1 MLVSYCNISLLT
13 NSHHSLLRL
22 GDVTRSIFS
31 GNMGNQYPL
40 QMLDIS
46 AVPEWVR
53 SVKKL
58 QIPVISRHSND
69 QILNIFDSLKSRI
82 NLKGKVLMGAYV
94 TPKELSLIAGLPQED
109 VVGIELK
116 EQVTFGL
123 NPPKVSVVESLPL
136 GSLVQY
142 GRILKDKK
150 VEISKINFYEEKIN
164 NTELIVP
171 VVGGFSA
178 GKSTLINQFLGENI
192 LSIALTP
199 ETALA
204 TELRYSENSYIKA
217 IKKDDTFD
225 KYEISEIDIIKE
237 KAKNYKYIKLYLNN
251 QKLQEIEPLIL
262 VDMPGFDAP
271 IEHHNQAI
279 LNYLNRGIYFIILTS
294 IEDGNITKSVLREI
308 TNIMEF
314 GKDFSFCLSK
324 TNLRTENDIKA
335 VQNIIED
342 QLKDYFDFNKEIILT
357 DNSSGLELEKIL
369 NNIDIEELFKKVFL
383 SDLRFNHIENESS
396 INIIL
401 STLKVSREEVLKTI
415 TELENSIKNIL
426 NKKEQMIEEAEEKYS
441 NTNIDGIINKI
452 TNELNLQKEVLI
464 SYAIANPNNISQEIN
479 EIVKNIL
486 IPEIRKR
493 IKDVSN
499 RIVDDFSIEL
509 KNLENNLD
517 NSNFDNNWIEKISY
531 STKNILEK
539 AQNGLSTIVDERR
552 SKETD
557 DKLYKAITT
566 ILGVTT
572 SFVAPI
578 IEIIIIFLPEIVR
591 FISGKAKEKQQ
602 KEKISEQISISI
614 IPEIKRKLRETIP
627 QIFNDYLKNTIETIS
642 QEFETQL
649 EQKRQEIIV
658 TQQEKED
665 NIKDIEQEILKLENI
680 KKELQFL
687 ATKNLYNQ
695 GK

>member
-1 MLVSYCNISLLT
+1 MIQTQKKYSDY
-13 NSHHSLLRL
+13 
-22 GDVTRSIFS
+22 
-31 GNMGNQYPL
+31 L
-40 QMLDIS
+40 Q
-46 AVPEWVR
+46 E
-53 SVKKL
+53 VK
-58 QIPVISRHSND
+58 N
-69 QILNIFDSLKSRI
+69 
-82 NLKGKVLMGAYV
+82 
-94 TPKELSLIAGLPQED
+94 
-109 VVGIELK
+109 
-116 EQVTFGL
+116 
-123 NPPKVSVVESLPL
+123 
-136 GSLVQY
+136 
-142 GRILKDKK
+142 ILKDTN

-566 ILGVTT
+566 VLGVTT

-658 TQQEKED
+658 TQQDKED

>member
-1 MLVSYCNISLLT
+1 MIQTQKKYSDY
-13 NSHHSLLRL
+13 
-22 GDVTRSIFS
+22 
-31 GNMGNQYPL
+31 L
-40 QMLDIS
+40 Q
-46 AVPEWVR
+46 E
-53 SVKKL
+53 VK
-58 QIPVISRHSND
+58 N
-69 QILNIFDSLKSRI
+69 
-82 NLKGKVLMGAYV
+82 
-94 TPKELSLIAGLPQED
+94 
-109 VVGIELK
+109 
-116 EQVTFGL
+116 
-123 NPPKVSVVESLPL
+123 
-136 GSLVQY
+136 
-142 GRILKDKK
+142 ILKDTN

-192 LSIALTP
+192 LSTALTP

-204 TELRYSENSYIKA
+204 KVLRYSENSYIKA

-566 ILGVTT
+566 VLGVTT

-658 TQQEKED
+658 TQQDKED

>member
-1 MLVSYCNISLLT
+1 MIQTQKKYSDY
-13 NSHHSLLRL
+13 
-22 GDVTRSIFS
+22 
-31 GNMGNQYPL
+31 L
-40 QMLDIS
+40 Q
-46 AVPEWVR
+46 E
-53 SVKKL
+53 VK
-58 QIPVISRHSND
+58 N
-69 QILNIFDSLKSRI
+69 
-82 NLKGKVLMGAYV
+82 
-94 TPKELSLIAGLPQED
+94 
-109 VVGIELK
+109 
-116 EQVTFGL
+116 
-123 NPPKVSVVESLPL
+123 
-136 GSLVQY
+136 
-142 GRILKDKK
+142 ILKDTN

-192 LSIALTP
+192 LSTALTP

-415 TELENSIKNIL
+415 AELENSIKNIL

-658 TQQEKED
+658 TQQDKED

>member
-1 MLVSYCNISLLT
+1 MIQTQKKYSDY
-13 NSHHSLLRL
+13 
-22 GDVTRSIFS
+22 
-31 GNMGNQYPL
+31 L
-40 QMLDIS
+40 Q
-46 AVPEWVR
+46 E
-53 SVKKL
+53 VK
-58 QIPVISRHSND
+58 N
-69 QILNIFDSLKSRI
+69 
-82 NLKGKVLMGAYV
+82 
-94 TPKELSLIAGLPQED
+94 
-109 VVGIELK
+109 
-116 EQVTFGL
+116 
-123 NPPKVSVVESLPL
+123 
-136 GSLVQY
+136 
-142 GRILKDKK
+142 ILKDTN

-217 IKKDDTFD
+217 IKKDATYD

-369 NNIDIEELFKKVFL
+369 NKIDIEELFKKVFL

-658 TQQEKED
+658 TQQDKED

>member
-1 MLVSYCNISLLT
+1 MIQTQKKYSDY
-13 NSHHSLLRL
+13 
-22 GDVTRSIFS
+22 
-31 GNMGNQYPL
+31 L
-40 QMLDIS
+40 Q
-46 AVPEWVR
+46 E
-53 SVKKL
+53 VK
-58 QIPVISRHSND
+58 N
-69 QILNIFDSLKSRI
+69 
-82 NLKGKVLMGAYV
+82 
-94 TPKELSLIAGLPQED
+94 
-109 VVGIELK
+109 
-116 EQVTFGL
+116 
-123 NPPKVSVVESLPL
+123 
-136 GSLVQY
+136 
-142 GRILKDKK
+142 ILKDTN

-557 DKLYKAITT
+557 DKLYKANTT
-566 ILGVTT
+566 VLGVTT

-602 KEKISEQISISI
+602 KEKISEQISISM

-649 EQKRQEIIV
+649 ERKRQEIIV
-658 TQQEKED
+658 TQQDKED

>member
-1 MLVSYCNISLLT
+1 MIQTQKKYSDY
-13 NSHHSLLRL
+13 
-22 GDVTRSIFS
+22 
-31 GNMGNQYPL
+31 L
-40 QMLDIS
+40 Q
-46 AVPEWVR
+46 E
-53 SVKKL
+53 VK
-58 QIPVISRHSND
+58 N
-69 QILNIFDSLKSRI
+69 
-82 NLKGKVLMGAYV
+82 
-94 TPKELSLIAGLPQED
+94 
-109 VVGIELK
+109 
-116 EQVTFGL
+116 
-123 NPPKVSVVESLPL
+123 
-136 GSLVQY
+136 
-142 GRILKDKK
+142 ILKDTN

-192 LSIALTP
+192 LSTALTP

-383 SDLRFNHIENESS
+383 SDLKFNHIENESS

-415 TELENSIKNIL
+415 AELENSIKNIL

-680 KKELQFL
+680 KKDLQFL

>member
-1 MLVSYCNISLLT
+1 MIQTQKKYSDY
-13 NSHHSLLRL
+13 
-22 GDVTRSIFS
+22 
-31 GNMGNQYPL
+31 L
-40 QMLDIS
+40 Q
-46 AVPEWVR
+46 E
-53 SVKKL
+53 VK
-58 QIPVISRHSND
+58 N
-69 QILNIFDSLKSRI
+69 
-82 NLKGKVLMGAYV
+82 
-94 TPKELSLIAGLPQED
+94 
-109 VVGIELK
+109 
-116 EQVTFGL
+116 
-123 NPPKVSVVESLPL
+123 
-136 GSLVQY
+136 
-142 GRILKDKK
+142 ILKDTN

-192 LSIALTP
+192 LSTALTP

-383 SDLRFNHIENESS
+383 SDLKFNHIENESS

>member
-1 MLVSYCNISLLT
+1 MIQTQKKYSDY
-13 NSHHSLLRL
+13 
-22 GDVTRSIFS
+22 
-31 GNMGNQYPL
+31 L
-40 QMLDIS
+40 Q
-46 AVPEWVR
+46 E
-53 SVKKL
+53 VK
-58 QIPVISRHSND
+58 N
-69 QILNIFDSLKSRI
+69 
-82 NLKGKVLMGAYV
+82 
-94 TPKELSLIAGLPQED
+94 
-109 VVGIELK
+109 
-116 EQVTFGL
+116 
-123 NPPKVSVVESLPL
+123 
-136 GSLVQY
+136 
-142 GRILKDKK
+142 ILKDTN

-192 LSIALTP
+192 LSTALTP

-225 KYEISEIDIIKE
+225 KYEILEIDIIKE

-369 NNIDIEELFKKVFL
+369 NKIDIEELFKKVFL
-383 SDLRFNHIENESS
+383 YDLRFNHIENESS

-415 TELENSIKNIL
+415 AELENSIKNIL

-658 TQQEKED
+658 TQQDKED

>member
-1 MLVSYCNISLLT
+1 MIQTQKKYSDY
-13 NSHHSLLRL
+13 
-22 GDVTRSIFS
+22 
-31 GNMGNQYPL
+31 L
-40 QMLDIS
+40 Q
-46 AVPEWVR
+46 E
-53 SVKKL
+53 VK
-58 QIPVISRHSND
+58 N
-69 QILNIFDSLKSRI
+69 
-82 NLKGKVLMGAYV
+82 
-94 TPKELSLIAGLPQED
+94 
-109 VVGIELK
+109 
-116 EQVTFGL
+116 
-123 NPPKVSVVESLPL
+123 
-136 GSLVQY
+136 
-142 GRILKDKK
+142 ILKDTN

-369 NNIDIEELFKKVFL
+369 NKIDIEELFKKVFL
-383 SDLRFNHIENESS
+383 SDLKFNHIENESS

-566 ILGVTT
+566 VLGVTT

-649 EQKRQEIIV
+649 ERKRQEIIV
-658 TQQEKED
+658 TQQDKED

>member
-1 MLVSYCNISLLT
+1 MIQTQKKYSDY
-13 NSHHSLLRL
+13 
-22 GDVTRSIFS
+22 
-31 GNMGNQYPL
+31 L
-40 QMLDIS
+40 Q
-46 AVPEWVR
+46 E
-53 SVKKL
+53 VK
-58 QIPVISRHSND
+58 N
-69 QILNIFDSLKSRI
+69 
-82 NLKGKVLMGAYV
+82 
-94 TPKELSLIAGLPQED
+94 
-109 VVGIELK
+109 
-116 EQVTFGL
+116 
-123 NPPKVSVVESLPL
+123 
-136 GSLVQY
+136 
-142 GRILKDKK
+142 ILKDTN

-192 LSIALTP
+192 LSTALTP

-566 ILGVTT
+566 VLGVTT

>member
-1 MLVSYCNISLLT
+1 MIQTQKKYSDY
-13 NSHHSLLRL
+13 
-22 GDVTRSIFS
+22 
-31 GNMGNQYPL
+31 L
-40 QMLDIS
+40 Q
-46 AVPEWVR
+46 E
-53 SVKKL
+53 VK
-58 QIPVISRHSND
+58 N
-69 QILNIFDSLKSRI
+69 
-82 NLKGKVLMGAYV
+82 
-94 TPKELSLIAGLPQED
+94 
-109 VVGIELK
+109 
-116 EQVTFGL
+116 
-123 NPPKVSVVESLPL
+123 
-136 GSLVQY
+136 
-142 GRILKDKK
+142 ILKDTN

-192 LSIALTP
+192 LSTALTP

-658 TQQEKED
+658 TQQDKED

>member
-1 MLVSYCNISLLT
+1 MIQTQKKYSDY
-13 NSHHSLLRL
+13 
-22 GDVTRSIFS
+22 
-31 GNMGNQYPL
+31 L
-40 QMLDIS
+40 Q
-46 AVPEWVR
+46 E
-53 SVKKL
+53 VK
-58 QIPVISRHSND
+58 N
-69 QILNIFDSLKSRI
+69 
-82 NLKGKVLMGAYV
+82 
-94 TPKELSLIAGLPQED
+94 
-109 VVGIELK
+109 
-116 EQVTFGL
+116 
-123 NPPKVSVVESLPL
+123 
-136 GSLVQY
+136 
-142 GRILKDKK
+142 ILKDTN

-192 LSIALTP
+192 LSTALTP

-217 IKKDDTFD
+217 IKKDETFD

-401 STLKVSREEVLKTI
+401 STSKVSREEVLKTI
-415 TELENSIKNIL
+415 AELENSIKNIL

-602 KEKISEQISISI
+602 KEKISEQISISM

-658 TQQEKED
+658 TQQDKED

>member
-1 MLVSYCNISLLT
+1 MIQTQKKYSDY
-13 NSHHSLLRL
+13 
-22 GDVTRSIFS
+22 
-31 GNMGNQYPL
+31 L
-40 QMLDIS
+40 Q
-46 AVPEWVR
+46 E
-53 SVKKL
+53 VK
-58 QIPVISRHSND
+58 N
-69 QILNIFDSLKSRI
+69 
-82 NLKGKVLMGAYV
+82 
-94 TPKELSLIAGLPQED
+94 
-109 VVGIELK
+109 
-116 EQVTFGL
+116 
-123 NPPKVSVVESLPL
+123 
-136 GSLVQY
+136 
-142 GRILKDKK
+142 ILKDTN

-192 LSIALTP
+192 LSTALTP

-369 NNIDIEELFKKVFL
+369 NNIDIEELFNKVFL
-383 SDLRFNHIENESS
+383 SDLKFNHIENESS

-415 TELENSIKNIL
+415 AELENSIKNIL

-658 TQQEKED
+658 TQQDKED

-680 KKELQFL
+680 KKDLQFL

>member
-1 MLVSYCNISLLT
+1 MIQTQKKYSDY
-13 NSHHSLLRL
+13 
-22 GDVTRSIFS
+22 
-31 GNMGNQYPL
+31 L
-40 QMLDIS
+40 Q
-46 AVPEWVR
+46 E
-53 SVKKL
+53 VK
-58 QIPVISRHSND
+58 N
-69 QILNIFDSLKSRI
+69 
-82 NLKGKVLMGAYV
+82 
-94 TPKELSLIAGLPQED
+94 
-109 VVGIELK
+109 
-116 EQVTFGL
+116 
-123 NPPKVSVVESLPL
+123 
-136 GSLVQY
+136 
-142 GRILKDKK
+142 ILKDTN

-192 LSIALTP
+192 LSTALTP

-383 SDLRFNHIENESS
+383 SDLKFNHIENESS

-658 TQQEKED
+658 TQQDKED

-680 KKELQFL
+680 KKDLQFL

>member
-1 MLVSYCNISLLT
+1 MIQTQKKYSDY
-13 NSHHSLLRL
+13 
-22 GDVTRSIFS
+22 
-31 GNMGNQYPL
+31 L
-40 QMLDIS
+40 Q
-46 AVPEWVR
+46 E
-53 SVKKL
+53 VK
-58 QIPVISRHSND
+58 N
-69 QILNIFDSLKSRI
+69 
-82 NLKGKVLMGAYV
+82 
-94 TPKELSLIAGLPQED
+94 
-109 VVGIELK
+109 
-116 EQVTFGL
+116 
-123 NPPKVSVVESLPL
+123 
-136 GSLVQY
+136 
-142 GRILKDKK
+142 ILKDTN

-192 LSIALTP
+192 LSTALTP

-642 QEFETQL
+642 QEFETKL

-658 TQQEKED
+658 TQQDKED

>member
-1 MLVSYCNISLLT
+1 MIQTQKKYSDY
-13 NSHHSLLRL
+13 
-22 GDVTRSIFS
+22 
-31 GNMGNQYPL
+31 L
-40 QMLDIS
+40 Q
-46 AVPEWVR
+46 E
-53 SVKKL
+53 VK
-58 QIPVISRHSND
+58 N
-69 QILNIFDSLKSRI
+69 
-82 NLKGKVLMGAYV
+82 
-94 TPKELSLIAGLPQED
+94 
-109 VVGIELK
+109 
-116 EQVTFGL
+116 
-123 NPPKVSVVESLPL
+123 
-136 GSLVQY
+136 
-142 GRILKDKK
+142 ILKDTN

-192 LSIALTP
+192 LSTALTP

-217 IKKDDTFD
+217 IKKDETFD

-335 VQNIIED
+335 VQNIIEE

>member
-1 MLVSYCNISLLT
+1 
-13 NSHHSLLRL
+13 
-22 GDVTRSIFS
+22 
-31 GNMGNQYPL
+31 
-40 QMLDIS
+40 
-46 AVPEWVR
+46 
-53 SVKKL
+53 
-58 QIPVISRHSND
+58 
-69 QILNIFDSLKSRI
+69 
-82 NLKGKVLMGAYV
+82 
-94 TPKELSLIAGLPQED
+94 
-109 VVGIELK
+109 
-116 EQVTFGL
+116 
-123 NPPKVSVVESLPL
+123 
-136 GSLVQY
+136 
-142 GRILKDKK
+142 
-150 VEISKINFYEEKIN
+150 
-164 NTELIVP
+164 
-171 VVGGFSA
+171 
-178 GKSTLINQFLGENI
+178 
-192 LSIALTP
+192 
-199 ETALA
+199 
-204 TELRYSENSYIKA
+204 
-217 IKKDDTFD
+217 
-225 KYEISEIDIIKE
+225 
-237 KAKNYKYIKLYLNN
+237 
-251 QKLQEIEPLIL
+251 
-262 VDMPGFDAP
+262 MPGFDAP

-566 ILGVTT
+566 VLGVTT

-578 IEIIIIFLPEIVR
+578 IEIIIIFLPE
-591 FISGKAKEKQQ
+591 AE
-602 KEKISEQISISI
+602 
-614 IPEIKRKLRETIP
+614 
-627 QIFNDYLKNTIETIS
+627 
-642 QEFETQL
+642 
-649 EQKRQEIIV
+649 
-658 TQQEKED
+658 
-665 NIKDIEQEILKLENI
+665 
-680 KKELQFL
+680 
-687 ATKNLYNQ
+687 
-695 GK
+695 

>member
-1 MLVSYCNISLLT
+1 MIQTQKKYSDY
-13 NSHHSLLRL
+13 
-22 GDVTRSIFS
+22 
-31 GNMGNQYPL
+31 L
-40 QMLDIS
+40 Q
-46 AVPEWVR
+46 E
-53 SVKKL
+53 VK
-58 QIPVISRHSND
+58 N
-69 QILNIFDSLKSRI
+69 
-82 NLKGKVLMGAYV
+82 
-94 TPKELSLIAGLPQED
+94 
-109 VVGIELK
+109 
-116 EQVTFGL
+116 
-123 NPPKVSVVESLPL
+123 
-136 GSLVQY
+136 
-142 GRILKDKK
+142 ILKDTN

-192 LSIALTP
+192 LSTALTP

-566 ILGVTT
+566 VLGVTT

-658 TQQEKED
+658 TQQDKED

>member
-1 MLVSYCNISLLT
+1 MIQTQKKYSDY
-13 NSHHSLLRL
+13 
-22 GDVTRSIFS
+22 
-31 GNMGNQYPL
+31 L
-40 QMLDIS
+40 Q
-46 AVPEWVR
+46 E
-53 SVKKL
+53 VK
-58 QIPVISRHSND
+58 N
-69 QILNIFDSLKSRI
+69 
-82 NLKGKVLMGAYV
+82 
-94 TPKELSLIAGLPQED
+94 
-109 VVGIELK
+109 
-116 EQVTFGL
+116 
-123 NPPKVSVVESLPL
+123 
-136 GSLVQY
+136 
-142 GRILKDKK
+142 ILKDTN

-192 LSIALTP
+192 LSTALTP

>member
-1 MLVSYCNISLLT
+1 MIKTQKKYI
-13 NSHHSLLRL
+13 
-22 GDVTRSIFS
+22 D
-31 GNMGNQYPL
+31 YL
-40 QMLDIS
+40 Q
-46 AVPEWVR
+46 E
-53 SVKKL
+53 VK
-58 QIPVISRHSND
+58 N
-69 QILNIFDSLKSRI
+69 
-82 NLKGKVLMGAYV
+82 
-94 TPKELSLIAGLPQED
+94 
-109 VVGIELK
+109 
-116 EQVTFGL
+116 
-123 NPPKVSVVESLPL
+123 
-136 GSLVQY
+136 
-142 GRILKDKK
+142 ILKDTN

-192 LSIALTP
+192 LSTALTP

-383 SDLRFNHIENESS
+383 SDLKFNHIENESS

-415 TELENSIKNIL
+415 AELENSIKNIL

-658 TQQEKED
+658 TQQDKED

-680 KKELQFL
+680 KKDLQFL

>member
-1 MLVSYCNISLLT
+1 MIQTQKKYSDY
-13 NSHHSLLRL
+13 
-22 GDVTRSIFS
+22 
-31 GNMGNQYPL
+31 L
-40 QMLDIS
+40 Q
-46 AVPEWVR
+46 E
-53 SVKKL
+53 VK
-58 QIPVISRHSND
+58 N
-69 QILNIFDSLKSRI
+69 
-82 NLKGKVLMGAYV
+82 
-94 TPKELSLIAGLPQED
+94 
-109 VVGIELK
+109 
-116 EQVTFGL
+116 
-123 NPPKVSVVESLPL
+123 
-136 GSLVQY
+136 
-142 GRILKDKK
+142 ILKDTN

-658 TQQEKED
+658 TQQDKED

>member
-1 MLVSYCNISLLT
+1 MIQTQKKYSDY
-13 NSHHSLLRL
+13 
-22 GDVTRSIFS
+22 
-31 GNMGNQYPL
+31 L
-40 QMLDIS
+40 Q
-46 AVPEWVR
+46 E
-53 SVKKL
+53 VK
-58 QIPVISRHSND
+58 N
-69 QILNIFDSLKSRI
+69 
-82 NLKGKVLMGAYV
+82 
-94 TPKELSLIAGLPQED
+94 
-109 VVGIELK
+109 
-116 EQVTFGL
+116 
-123 NPPKVSVVESLPL
+123 
-136 GSLVQY
+136 
-142 GRILKDKK
+142 ILKDTN

-192 LSIALTP
+192 LSTALTP

-415 TELENSIKNIL
+415 AELENSIKNIL

>member
-1 MLVSYCNISLLT
+1 M
-13 NSHHSLLRL
+13 
-22 GDVTRSIFS
+22 
-31 GNMGNQYPL
+31 
-40 QMLDIS
+40 
-46 AVPEWVR
+46 
-53 SVKKL
+53 
-58 QIPVISRHSND
+58 
-69 QILNIFDSLKSRI
+69 
-82 NLKGKVLMGAYV
+82 
-94 TPKELSLIAGLPQED
+94 
-109 VVGIELK
+109 
-116 EQVTFGL
+116 
-123 NPPKVSVVESLPL
+123 
-136 GSLVQY
+136 
-142 GRILKDKK
+142 
-150 VEISKINFYEEKIN
+150 
-164 NTELIVP
+164 
-171 VVGGFSA
+171 
-178 GKSTLINQFLGENI
+178 
-192 LSIALTP
+192 
-199 ETALA
+199 
-204 TELRYSENSYIKA
+204 
-217 IKKDDTFD
+217 
-225 KYEISEIDIIKE
+225 
-237 KAKNYKYIKLYLNN
+237 
-251 QKLQEIEPLIL
+251 
-262 VDMPGFDAP
+262 
-271 IEHHNQAI
+271 
-279 LNYLNRGIYFIILTS
+279 
-294 IEDGNITKSVLREI
+294 
-308 TNIMEF
+308 
-314 GKDFSFCLSK
+314 
-324 TNLRTENDIKA
+324 
-335 VQNIIED
+335 
-342 QLKDYFDFNKEIILT
+342 
-357 DNSSGLELEKIL
+357 
-369 NNIDIEELFKKVFL
+369 
-383 SDLRFNHIENESS
+383 RFNHIENESS

-680 KKELQFL
+680 KNELQFL

>member
-1 MLVSYCNISLLT
+1 MIQTQKKYSDY
-13 NSHHSLLRL
+13 
-22 GDVTRSIFS
+22 
-31 GNMGNQYPL
+31 L
-40 QMLDIS
+40 Q
-46 AVPEWVR
+46 E
-53 SVKKL
+53 VK
-58 QIPVISRHSND
+58 N
-69 QILNIFDSLKSRI
+69 
-82 NLKGKVLMGAYV
+82 
-94 TPKELSLIAGLPQED
+94 
-109 VVGIELK
+109 
-116 EQVTFGL
+116 
-123 NPPKVSVVESLPL
+123 
-136 GSLVQY
+136 
-142 GRILKDKK
+142 ILKDTN

-566 ILGVTT
+566 VLGVTT

-658 TQQEKED
+658 TQQDKED

-687 ATKNLYNQ
+687 ATKSLYNQ

>member
-1 MLVSYCNISLLT
+1 MIQTQKKYSDY
-13 NSHHSLLRL
+13 
-22 GDVTRSIFS
+22 
-31 GNMGNQYPL
+31 L
-40 QMLDIS
+40 Q
-46 AVPEWVR
+46 E
-53 SVKKL
+53 VK
-58 QIPVISRHSND
+58 N
-69 QILNIFDSLKSRI
+69 
-82 NLKGKVLMGAYV
+82 
-94 TPKELSLIAGLPQED
+94 
-109 VVGIELK
+109 
-116 EQVTFGL
+116 
-123 NPPKVSVVESLPL
+123 
-136 GSLVQY
+136 
-142 GRILKDKK
+142 ILKDTN

-192 LSIALTP
+192 LSTALTP

-217 IKKDDTFD
+217 IKKDETFD

-415 TELENSIKNIL
+415 AELENSIKNIL

-602 KEKISEQISISI
+602 KEKISEQISISM

-658 TQQEKED
+658 TQQDKED

>member
-1 MLVSYCNISLLT
+1 MIQTQKKYSDY
-13 NSHHSLLRL
+13 
-22 GDVTRSIFS
+22 
-31 GNMGNQYPL
+31 L
-40 QMLDIS
+40 Q
-46 AVPEWVR
+46 E
-53 SVKKL
+53 VK
-58 QIPVISRHSND
+58 N
-69 QILNIFDSLKSRI
+69 
-82 NLKGKVLMGAYV
+82 
-94 TPKELSLIAGLPQED
+94 
-109 VVGIELK
+109 
-116 EQVTFGL
+116 
-123 NPPKVSVVESLPL
+123 
-136 GSLVQY
+136 
-142 GRILKDKK
+142 ILKDTN

-192 LSIALTP
+192 LSTALTP

-217 IKKDDTFD
+217 IKKDDTID
-225 KYEISEIDIIKE
+225 RYEISELENLKE
-237 KAKNYKYIKLYLNN
+237 KAKNYQYIKLYLNN
-251 QKLQEIEPLIL
+251 QKLKDIEPLIL

-279 LNYLNRGIYFIILTS
+279 LNYLNKGIYFIILTS
-294 IEDGNITKSVLREI
+294 VEDGNITKSILREI

-369 NNIDIEELFKKVFL
+369 NKIDIEELFKKVFL

-658 TQQEKED
+658 TQQDKED

-680 KKELQFL
+680 KKDLQFL

>member
-1 MLVSYCNISLLT
+1 MIQTQKKYSDY
-13 NSHHSLLRL
+13 
-22 GDVTRSIFS
+22 
-31 GNMGNQYPL
+31 L
-40 QMLDIS
+40 Q
-46 AVPEWVR
+46 E
-53 SVKKL
+53 VK
-58 QIPVISRHSND
+58 N
-69 QILNIFDSLKSRI
+69 
-82 NLKGKVLMGAYV
+82 
-94 TPKELSLIAGLPQED
+94 
-109 VVGIELK
+109 
-116 EQVTFGL
+116 
-123 NPPKVSVVESLPL
+123 
-136 GSLVQY
+136 
-142 GRILKDKK
+142 ILKDTN

-204 TELRYSENSYIKA
+204 TELRYGENSYIKA

-602 KEKISEQISISI
+602 KEKISEQISISM

>member
-1 MLVSYCNISLLT
+1 MIQTQKKYSDY
-13 NSHHSLLRL
+13 
-22 GDVTRSIFS
+22 
-31 GNMGNQYPL
+31 L
-40 QMLDIS
+40 Q
-46 AVPEWVR
+46 E
-53 SVKKL
+53 VK
-58 QIPVISRHSND
+58 N
-69 QILNIFDSLKSRI
+69 
-82 NLKGKVLMGAYV
+82 
-94 TPKELSLIAGLPQED
+94 
-109 VVGIELK
+109 
-116 EQVTFGL
+116 
-123 NPPKVSVVESLPL
+123 
-136 GSLVQY
+136 
-142 GRILKDKK
+142 ILKDTN

-369 NNIDIEELFKKVFL
+369 NKIDIEELFKKVFL

-566 ILGVTT
+566 VLGVTT

-658 TQQEKED
+658 TQQDKED

>member
-1 MLVSYCNISLLT
+1 MIQTQKKYSDY
-13 NSHHSLLRL
+13 
-22 GDVTRSIFS
+22 
-31 GNMGNQYPL
+31 L
-40 QMLDIS
+40 Q
-46 AVPEWVR
+46 E
-53 SVKKL
+53 VK
-58 QIPVISRHSND
+58 N
-69 QILNIFDSLKSRI
+69 
-82 NLKGKVLMGAYV
+82 
-94 TPKELSLIAGLPQED
+94 
-109 VVGIELK
+109 
-116 EQVTFGL
+116 
-123 NPPKVSVVESLPL
+123 
-136 GSLVQY
+136 
-142 GRILKDKK
+142 ILKDTN

-192 LSIALTP
+192 LSTALTP

-383 SDLRFNHIENESS
+383 SDLKFNHIENESS

-415 TELENSIKNIL
+415 AELENSIKNIL

-658 TQQEKED
+658 TQQDKED

-680 KKELQFL
+680 KKDLQFL

>member
-1 MLVSYCNISLLT
+1 MIQTQKKYSDY
-13 NSHHSLLRL
+13 
-22 GDVTRSIFS
+22 
-31 GNMGNQYPL
+31 L
-40 QMLDIS
+40 Q
-46 AVPEWVR
+46 E
-53 SVKKL
+53 VK
-58 QIPVISRHSND
+58 N
-69 QILNIFDSLKSRI
+69 
-82 NLKGKVLMGAYV
+82 
-94 TPKELSLIAGLPQED
+94 
-109 VVGIELK
+109 
-116 EQVTFGL
+116 
-123 NPPKVSVVESLPL
+123 
-136 GSLVQY
+136 
-142 GRILKDKK
+142 ILKDTN

-192 LSIALTP
+192 LSTALTP

-369 NNIDIEELFKKVFL
+369 NKIDIEELFKKVFL
-383 SDLRFNHIENESS
+383 FDLRFNHIENESS

-415 TELENSIKNIL
+415 AELENSIKNIL

-649 EQKRQEIIV
+649 ERKRQEIIV
-658 TQQEKED
+658 TQQDKED

>member
-1 MLVSYCNISLLT
+1 MIQTQKKYSDY
-13 NSHHSLLRL
+13 
-22 GDVTRSIFS
+22 
-31 GNMGNQYPL
+31 L
-40 QMLDIS
+40 Q
-46 AVPEWVR
+46 E
-53 SVKKL
+53 VK
-58 QIPVISRHSND
+58 N
-69 QILNIFDSLKSRI
+69 
-82 NLKGKVLMGAYV
+82 
-94 TPKELSLIAGLPQED
+94 
-109 VVGIELK
+109 
-116 EQVTFGL
+116 
-123 NPPKVSVVESLPL
+123 
-136 GSLVQY
+136 
-142 GRILKDKK
+142 ILKDTN

-383 SDLRFNHIENESS
+383 SDLKFNHIENESS

-566 ILGVTT
+566 VLGVTT

>member
-1 MLVSYCNISLLT
+1 MIQTQKKYSDY
-13 NSHHSLLRL
+13 
-22 GDVTRSIFS
+22 
-31 GNMGNQYPL
+31 L
-40 QMLDIS
+40 Q
-46 AVPEWVR
+46 E
-53 SVKKL
+53 VK
-58 QIPVISRHSND
+58 N
-69 QILNIFDSLKSRI
+69 
-82 NLKGKVLMGAYV
+82 
-94 TPKELSLIAGLPQED
+94 
-109 VVGIELK
+109 
-116 EQVTFGL
+116 
-123 NPPKVSVVESLPL
+123 
-136 GSLVQY
+136 
-142 GRILKDKK
+142 ILKDTN

-192 LSIALTP
+192 LSTALTP

-369 NNIDIEELFKKVFL
+369 NKIDIEELFKKVFL

-602 KEKISEQISISI
+602 KEKISEQISISM

>member
-1 MLVSYCNISLLT
+1 MIQTQKKYSDY
-13 NSHHSLLRL
+13 
-22 GDVTRSIFS
+22 
-31 GNMGNQYPL
+31 L
-40 QMLDIS
+40 Q
-46 AVPEWVR
+46 E
-53 SVKKL
+53 VK
-58 QIPVISRHSND
+58 N
-69 QILNIFDSLKSRI
+69 
-82 NLKGKVLMGAYV
+82 
-94 TPKELSLIAGLPQED
+94 
-109 VVGIELK
+109 
-116 EQVTFGL
+116 
-123 NPPKVSVVESLPL
+123 
-136 GSLVQY
+136 
-142 GRILKDKK
+142 ILKDTN

-192 LSIALTP
+192 LSTALTP

-415 TELENSIKNIL
+415 AELENSIKNIL

-566 ILGVTT
+566 VLGVTT

-658 TQQEKED
+658 TQQDKED

>member
-1 MLVSYCNISLLT
+1 MIQTQKKYSDY
-13 NSHHSLLRL
+13 
-22 GDVTRSIFS
+22 
-31 GNMGNQYPL
+31 L
-40 QMLDIS
+40 Q
-46 AVPEWVR
+46 E
-53 SVKKL
+53 VK
-58 QIPVISRHSND
+58 N
-69 QILNIFDSLKSRI
+69 
-82 NLKGKVLMGAYV
+82 
-94 TPKELSLIAGLPQED
+94 
-109 VVGIELK
+109 
-116 EQVTFGL
+116 
-123 NPPKVSVVESLPL
+123 
-136 GSLVQY
+136 
-142 GRILKDKK
+142 ILKDTN

-192 LSIALTP
+192 LSTALTP

-217 IKKDDTFD
+217 IKKDDTID
-225 KYEISEIDIIKE
+225 RYEISELENLKE
-237 KAKNYKYIKLYLNN
+237 KAKNYQYIKLYLNN
-251 QKLQEIEPLIL
+251 QKLKDIEPLIL

-279 LNYLNRGIYFIILTS
+279 LNYLNKGIYFIILTS
-294 IEDGNITKSVLREI
+294 VEDGNITKSILREI

-324 TNLRTENDIKA
+324 TNLKPQSEVLQIKDKI
-335 VQNIIED
+335 QEQLED
-342 QLKDYFDFNKEIILT
+342 EFDFKKELILT
-357 DNSSGLELEKIL
+357 DNTSGKELEKIL
-369 NNIDIEELFKKVFL
+369 KDIDVENLFEKIFL
-383 SDLRFNHIENESS
+383 DDLKFNHIENESS

-479 EIVKNIL
+479 EILKNIL
-486 IPEIRKR
+486 ILEIRKR

-578 IEIIIIFLPEIVR
+578 IEIIIIFLPEIIR

-602 KEKISEQISISI
+602 KERISEQISISI

-658 TQQEKED
+658 TQQDKED
-665 NIKDIEQEILKLENI
+665 NIKDIEQEILKLETI
-680 KKELQFL
+680 KKELQTL
-687 ATKNLYNQ
+687 TTQNLYR
-695 GK
+695 

>member
-1 MLVSYCNISLLT
+1 MIQTQKKYSDY
-13 NSHHSLLRL
+13 
-22 GDVTRSIFS
+22 
-31 GNMGNQYPL
+31 L
-40 QMLDIS
+40 Q
-46 AVPEWVR
+46 E
-53 SVKKL
+53 VK
-58 QIPVISRHSND
+58 N
-69 QILNIFDSLKSRI
+69 
-82 NLKGKVLMGAYV
+82 
-94 TPKELSLIAGLPQED
+94 
-109 VVGIELK
+109 
-116 EQVTFGL
+116 
-123 NPPKVSVVESLPL
+123 
-136 GSLVQY
+136 
-142 GRILKDKK
+142 ILKDTN

-415 TELENSIKNIL
+415 AELENSIKNIL

-566 ILGVTT
+566 VLGVTT